1 MACPF
6 CSIMLKGAQASAGKS
21 SAGTGGADKTM
32 AMTDLMSYVAD
43 RLPGVRD
50 GAAAAAAPPP
60 AIQPD
65 AASGEPAS

>member
-1 MACPF
+1 VVMACPF

-21 SAGTGGADKTM
+21 GAAGAADKPI

-50 GAAAAAAPPP
+50 GGPAAVAPP
-60 AIQPD
+60 
-65 AASGEPAS
+65 AASPPERSGEPPS

>member
-6 CSIMLKGAQASAGKS
+6 CSIMLKGAQASAGKAS
-21 SAGTGGADKTM
+21 GAADKTM

-50 GAAAAAAPPP
+50 GGATPAAVRSGTP
-60 AIQPD
+60 
-65 AASGEPAS
+65 GEPAS